1 MLFDDDD
8 DDDVHHH
15 SPPHSPR
22 LISRY
27 HQVFCCY
34 LRVYYELKSSFGKD
48 FFIHK
53 LHKDHI

>member
-53 LHKDHI
+53 LS